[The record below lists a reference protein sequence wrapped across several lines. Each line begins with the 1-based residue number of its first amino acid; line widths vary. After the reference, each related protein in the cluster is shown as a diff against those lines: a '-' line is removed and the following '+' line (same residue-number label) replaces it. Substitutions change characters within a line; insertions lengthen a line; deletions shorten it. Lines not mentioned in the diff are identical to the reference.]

1 MALAPHIG
9 AECPPHCGIAFD
21 VCGLSPFQARL
32 ISPLR
37 ERSAFGS
44 ARAACRPPQA
54 ARVSAAL
61 GRADCSPRRA
71 AIGATRRRLDR
82 RVRSREEPRPAR
94 ASFDRT
100 EGDAGMGPAPPEPT
114 RGPQWLRSP
123 SPPLRPVPLK
133 PARYTC
139 SSARSH
145 LPPAPRVS
153 PPSPRPLPSSQST
166 TLASAVPPRT
176 SSSASPKVLKPNL
189 KDQALEIH
197 LQRIVGSFVASA
209 CGAGNFYSAK
219 VGTARDLTS
228 KLANDTRDEDRDPVY
243 GFESRAQR
251 ARFFAAEMGL
261 QAFALLAAAK
271 GAVEAFADA
280 TGSEWKPYVPDQTT
294 TPGLTR
300 RAAEAELAA
309 FDAT

>member
-1 MALAPHIG
+1 MAQKSKSTAQTRTAQVREIYTLERAVALAPTAKG
-9 AECPPHCGIAFD
+9 
-21 VCGLSPFQARL
+21 V
-32 ISPLR
+32 
-37 ERSAFGS
+37 
-44 ARAACRPPQA
+44 
-54 ARVSAAL
+54 AAL
-61 GRADCSPRRA
+61 TQAFA
-71 AIGATRRRLDR
+71 L
-82 RVRSREEPRPAR
+82 EPV
-94 ASFDRT
+94 D
-100 EGDAGMGPAPPEPT
+100 DAGI
-114 RGPQWLRSP
+114 RSTAKDIVI
-123 SPPLRPVPLK
+123 R
-133 PARYTC
+133 
-139 SSARSH
+139 
-145 LPPAPRVS
+145 
-153 PPSPRPLPSSQST
+153 
-166 TLASAVPPRT
+166 LAET
-176 SSSASPKVLKPNL
+176 LKPNL

-228 KLANDTRDEDRDPVY
+228 KLANDARDEDRDPVY

-251 ARFFAAEMGL
+251 ARVFAAEMGL

-294 TPGLTR
+294 TPGVTR